1 MRIALN
7 NAFALTALAAALGFV
22 IPAAAQ
28 QPAPAAGP
36 KILKMQSSWPA
47 SLTLQDNFK
56 FFAERVDKLTAG
68 QLKIEA
74 LAAGQIVPPFEV
86 LDATHKK
93 VIDGAHSVSYYW
105 VGKNKAATLFASTP
119 AGPFGMDQMDFMGW
133 LYEGGGLEMWWDFYQ
148 KELKLNVIAFPILP
162 VSPQAFGWFKR
173 PIKNLADFKGMKCR
187 QTGIVAEVF
196 QRMGM
201 QTVNMPGGEIVPSA
215 QRGVIDCAE
224 WVGGIEDLRLGLPQ
238 VWKYHYTPGMHE
250 TTTIGELII
259 NLDVWNGLTAQQQ
272 EAIRSA
278 ATETFMRWWVKWQ
291 KQNAEAIEEMRTKY
305 GTQILR
311 TPPDILI
318 AFLKAWDEIAKEES
332 AKNPFFKKVL
342 DSQREYA
349 AKVVPAKRFM
359 FPPYSFA
366 ANYYW
371 PESTKPAAKIEETA
385 TKSVKK

>member
-1 MRIALN
+1 MRTAFRK
-7 NAFALTALAAALGFV
+7 AFALTAIAAALGV
-22 IPAAAQ
+22 AAQAGAQ
-28 QPAPAAGP
+28 QPAAGV
-36 KILKMQSSWPA
+36 KNLKMQSTWPA

-56 FFAERVDKLTAG
+56 FFGERVEKLTAG
-68 QLKIEA
+68 ALKIET

-93 VIDGAHSVSYYW
+93 VIDGAHAIAYYW
-105 VGKNKAATLFASTP
+105 VGKNKAATLFSSTP
-119 AGPFGMDQMDFMGW
+119 AGVAGMDHMDYLGW
-133 LYEGGGLEMWWDFYQ
+133 MYEGGGLDLWWDFYT

-162 VSPQAFGWFKR
+162 ASPQALGWFKR

-187 QTGIVAEVF
+187 QTGIVAEIY

-250 TTTIGELII
+250 SSSVGELMI
-259 NLDVWNGLTAQQQ
+259 NTDVWKGLAAQQQ

-278 ATETFMRWWVKWQ
+278 TVETYVRWWVKWQ
-291 KQNAEAIEEMRTKY
+291 KQNADAIVEMRTKH

-311 TPPDILI
+311 TPPEILT
-318 AFLKAWDEIAKEES
+318 AFFKAWDEIAAEES

-342 DSQREYA
+342 DSQRDYA
-349 AKVVPAKRFM
+349 SKVIPAKRFM

-366 ANYYW
+366 ANYFW
-371 PESTKPAAKIEETA
+371 PEEVKKPAAKA
-385 TKSVKK
+385 KK